1 MSNFLSGILTNINL
15 FVRIRLFTV
24 HVLSEVI
31 VLLGIFAYLKGF
43 DVISLTQFFQSLA
56 VSTYHT
62 SVKGLY
68 LYD

>member
-31 VLLGIFAYLKGF
+31 VLLGIFDYLKGF

-56 VSTYHT
+56 VSIYHT